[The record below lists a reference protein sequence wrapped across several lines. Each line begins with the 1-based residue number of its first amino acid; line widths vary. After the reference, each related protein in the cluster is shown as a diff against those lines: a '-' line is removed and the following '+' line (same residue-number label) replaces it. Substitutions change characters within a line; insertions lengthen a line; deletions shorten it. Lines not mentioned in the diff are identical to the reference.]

1 MMERIGIIIK
11 EIIEFIT
18 TDIWRIPLRELPKTK
33 SFFIK
38 QLRIILLALRGFSE
52 NKVQLRASALT
63 FYSLLSIVPVVAMIF
78 GIAKGFG
85 FQDKLREELIANFEG
100 HQEVL
105 EYILG
110 FSQRLLENAK
120 GGFIAGAGV
129 VLLLWSVM
137 KVLGNIESSFNS
149 IWQIK
154 KPRVFVRKF
163 SDYLTMMLIAP
174 IFIILSSSVTV
185 FITTHFDRFAQDY
198 AFLEH
203 FRFLL
208 SLIPYILIWL
218 LLTIVYMVMP
228 NTKVTFR
235 SAFIGGLIAGTIFQV
250 TQWIYIHFQIGMNK
264 YGAIYGGFAAVPL
277 FIIWLQL
284 SWLIVLLGAE
294 ISFANQNVDRYEFE
308 SDAKH
313 ISNRFKRLVSL
324 MITNLIVKN
333 FAVGKKPLTA
343 TEISQELKLPIRI
356 VREITYELVE
366 VNIFSESI
374 ADNPKERSYQPAVD
388 INIISIDMVLKRLEE
403 RGSHH
408 ITVSKN
414 KEYMRLSGILES
426 FDESV
431 KKSPSN
437 ILLKD
442 I

>member
-1 MMERIGIIIK
+1 MVRIGTLFK
-11 EIIEFIT
+11 ELINFIT

-78 GIAKGFG
+78 GFAKGFG
-85 FQDKLREELIANFEG
+85 FQDKLEQELISTFEG
-100 HQEVL
+100 QQQVL
-105 EYILG
+105 EYILD
-110 FSQRLLENAK
+110 FSQRLLENTK

-129 VLLLWSVM
+129 ILLIWSVM

-154 KPRVFVRKF
+154 KSRVFIRKF

-174 IFIILSSSVTV
+174 IFILLSSSVTV
-185 FITTHFDRFAQDY
+185 FLTTQFERFVQDY

-203 FRFLL
+203 FHFLL
-208 SLIPYILIWL
+208 SLIPYLLIWV
-218 LLTIVYMVMP
+218 LLTIIYMVMP

-235 SAFIGGLIAGTIFQV
+235 SAFIGGIIAGTVFQV
-250 TQWIYIHFQIGMNK
+250 TQWIYIYFQIGMNK
-264 YGAIYGGFAAVPL
+264 YGAIYGGFAAFPL

-284 SWLIVLLGAE
+284 SWVIVLLGAE

-308 SDAKH
+308 SDARH
-313 ISNRFKRLVSL
+313 ISSRFKRLVSL
-324 MITNLIVKN
+324 MIANLVVKN
-333 FAVGKKPLTA
+333 FALGKKSLTA
-343 TEISQELKLPIRI
+343 TEISQELKVPIRI
-356 VREITYELVE
+356 VRDIIYELVE
-366 VNIFSESI
+366 VKIFSESI
-374 ADNPKERSYQPAVD
+374 ADNPKERAYQPAID

-403 RGSHH
+403 RGSQH

-414 KEYMRLSGILES
+414 KEYQSLSGILES

-437 ILLKD
+437 LLLRN